1 MGSFWTTTE
10 VKSKPVSY
18 DQLTSNIIMQMIINH
33 WLLHLQINLFPDE
46 LKHIIIDTY
55 TYQPKFDIQPQYP
68 FIMETLP
75 KKTVDMEYD
84 YLFRLLVI
92 GDSYVGKTSLIT
104 RFADDCYASYYN
116 GCIGVDFKVRTIEL
130 NGKIIKLQVWDT
142 AGQERFR
149 VITPSYY
156 KRVQAILL
164 CYDITDSK
172 TLANIKY
179 WNNECI
185 KYGEQHVSRILVGCK
200 CDL

>member
-18 DQLTSNIIMQMIINH
+18 DQLTSDVKMQMIINH

-46 LKHIIIDTY
+46 LKHIIIDIY
-55 TYQPKFDIQPQYP
+55 TYQPKFDIK
-68 FIMETLP
+68 FDIIA
-75 KKTVDMEYD
+75 KKRASVFDYD
-84 YLFRLLVI
+84 YLFRLFVI
-92 GDSYVGKTSLIT
+92 GDSNVGKTSLIT
-104 RFADDCYASYYN
+104 RFADDVFFSYYN
-116 GCIGVDFKVRTIEL
+116 GSIPWDFRFRTIEL
-130 NGKIIKLQVWDT
+130 NETIIKLQVWDA
-142 AGQERFR
+142 AGQEHWR

-164 CYDITDSK
+164 CYDTTDRE
-172 TLANIKY
+172 TLENIKY